1 MVTEHI
7 CIVFAEEHYN
17 PLGVVRSLGENGIR
31 PVGIFIESK
40 DKLASK
46 SKYLSQVFYVKD
58 REEGCEVLLKHFGN
72 EVLKPYVF
80 TSDDITTSFLDQRY
94 DLLKDKFI
102 FFNGGSTG
110 KITHYMGKDS
120 EQKRTEVYP
129 AKEATLLTLT
139 GETILAD
146 SIRLE

>member
-46 SKYLSQVFYVKD
+46 SKYLSLHFYP
-58 REEGCEVLLKHFGN
+58 RRVL
-72 EVLKPYVF
+72 
-80 TSDDITTSFLDQRY
+80 
-94 DLLKDKFI
+94 
-102 FFNGGSTG
+102 
-110 KITHYMGKDS
+110 
-120 EQKRTEVYP
+120 
-129 AKEATLLTLT
+129 
-139 GETILAD
+139 
-146 SIRLE
+146 RLPR